1 MNDLFPTP
9 PFQMRSEPH
18 YDFILSATQLQCV
31 RGNRR
36 LFSGVS
42 FAINAGGLLHVE
54 GCNGC
59 GKTSLMRLLCGL
71 SRPEQGEI
79 RWRGRPISA
88 LGDEYRADVL
98 YLGHSNGVKDE
109 LSALEN
115 LLAMARIGSEP
126 LEEGGARDALA
137 ALGLQGSEDLPAKAL
152 SQGQKRRV
160 ALARLTTTRK
170 PLWLLDEPVAALD
183 RSAAIWFESM
193 LATHLARSGVV
204 VLTTHQEICTPSG
217 SSQRLRLAD

>member
-1 MNDLFPTP
+1 M
-9 PFQMRSEPH
+9 
-18 YDFILSATQLQCV
+18 LSATQLECV
-31 RGNRR
+31 RGDRR

-42 FAINAGGLLHVE
+42 FAVDPGALLHVE
-54 GCNGC
+54 GRNGS

-71 SRPEQGEI
+71 SRPERGEI
-79 RWRGRPISA
+79 RWRGTLISE
-88 LGDEYRADVL
+88 LGEEYRADVL

-115 LLAMARIGSEP
+115 LLASARIGGEP
-126 LEEGGARDALA
+126 LDEDEARDALG
-137 ALGLQGSEDLPAKAL
+137 ALGLQGREDLPAKSL

-160 ALARLTTTRK
+160 ALARLKITRK
-170 PLWLLDEPVAALD
+170 PLWLLDEPVASLD
-183 RSAAIWFESM
+183 RPAAEWFESM
-193 LATHLARSGVV
+193 LATHLGRSGVV